1 MPAYIFQLIAE
12 SNTPILRE
20 VFKKVK
26 FFFSI
31 QKTNFSKNSFFT
43 AVIMEWEKIDI
54 NIRNSA
60 LCNVFQKIILKF
72 IRHEPNQVFN
82 VVSSDGLKFV
92 TRRRLGLSH
101 LADLKFRHSFFSF
114 IVAAS
119 RLKLQPISS
128 FIVLITIV
136 QDKLSLKK

>member
-1 MPAYIFQLIAE
+1 MPAYIFQLIPE

-82 VVSSDGLKFV
+82 VVSSDWLKFV

-101 LADLKFRHSFFSF
+101 LADLKFRHNFFSF

>member
-1 MPAYIFQLIAE
+1 
-12 SNTPILRE
+12 
-20 VFKKVK
+20 
-26 FFFSI
+26 
-31 QKTNFSKNSFFT
+31 
-43 AVIMEWEKIDI
+43 MEWKKIDV

-60 LCNVFQKIILKF
+60 LCNVFKKIILKF
-72 IRHEPNQVFN
+72 IRHEPNQMFN

-92 TRRRLGLSH
+92 TRRKLRLSH